1 MGHDH
6 SHGVASLGARHRGRL
21 WIVLGLATAVM
32 LLEAVASWYTH
43 SLALLSDAAHVAG
56 DTLGIAMALA
66 AITAVQ
72 RDAANRHLLR
82 APRKPRRTFG
92 MYRLEVLAA
101 LANTLL
107 LFGVAGFVAV
117 QAIVRLQN
125 PPEVE
130 SLPMLAVAIVG
141 LIANIAALLLLRPGA
156 AESINVRG
164 AYFEVLGDALGSV
177 GVIAAAVIIW
187 FTGWYYVDSI
197 IAVAVGLFILPR
209 AARLGRDALRIL
221 LQHAPAGVSV
231 AEVEDALGTLDGVK
245 EVHDLHLW
253 TLTSGM
259 DVATVHLALRSDAD
273 PGSVLTDAQKTLA
286 TRFGISHTT
295 VQIEPGSPGRECD
308 RPAW

>member
-6 SHGVASLGARHRGRL
+6 SHGAASLGARHRGRL
-21 WIVLGLATAVM
+21 WLALGLALTVM
-32 LLEAVASWYTH
+32 LVEAVASWYTG

-56 DTLGIAMALA
+56 DSLGIAMALA
-66 AITAVQ
+66 AITAVR
-72 RDAANRHLLR
+72 RDTSARDEPG

-101 LANTLL
+101 LANTVL
-107 LFGVAGFVAV
+107 LFGVAGFVAF
-117 QAIVRLQN
+117 QAVTRFDD

-141 LIANIAALLLLRPGA
+141 LVANIVALLLLRSGA

-164 AYFEVLGDALGSV
+164 AYFEVLGDALGSL
-177 GVIAAAVIIW
+177 GVIAAAVLIW
-187 FTGWYYVDSI
+187 LTGWYYVDSV
-197 IAVAVGLFILPR
+197 IAVAVALFILPR

-221 LQHAPAGVSV
+221 LQHAPVGVSMS
-231 AEVEDALGTLDGVK
+231 EVEDALETLDGVK

-259 DVATVHLALRSDAD
+259 DVATVHLALRSEAD
-273 PGSVLTDAQKTLA
+273 PGAVLADAQQTLA
-286 TRFGISHTT
+286 QRFGIEHTT
-295 VQIEPGSPGRECD
+295 VQIEPGGSAQTCD
-308 RPAW
+308 GPKW

>member
-6 SHGVASLGARHRGRL
+6 SHGAAGLGVRHRGRL
-21 WIVLGLATAVM
+21 WLALGLAVTVM
-32 LLEAVASWYTH
+32 LVEAVASWYTG
-43 SLALLSDAAHVAG
+43 SLALLSDAAHIAG

-72 RDAANRHLLR
+72 RDAAARGGLGE
-82 APRKPRRTFG
+82 ARKPRRTFG

-101 LANTLL
+101 LANTVL
-107 LFGVAGFVAV
+107 LFGVAGFVVV
-117 QAIVRLQN
+117 QAVMRIDD

-130 SLPMLAVAIVG
+130 SLPMLAVAVVG
-141 LIANIAALLLLRPGA
+141 LAANVASLVLLRSGA

-164 AYFEVLGDALGSV
+164 AYFEVMGDAIGSL
-177 GVIAAAVIIW
+177 GVIAAALVIW
-187 FTGWYYVDSI
+187 FTGWYYVDSV

-221 LQHAPAGVSV
+221 LQHAPVRVSV
-231 AEVEDALGTLDGVK
+231 AEVEDALKTLDGVK

-259 DVATVHLALRSDAD
+259 DVATVHLALRSGAD
-273 PGSVLTDAQKTLA
+273 PGAVLTDAQKTLA
-286 TRFGISHTT
+286 TRFGIDHTT
-295 VQIEPGSPGRECD
+295 VQIEPGSSDHACD